1 MVVEVPGIGP
11 KDRERAVVMELG
23 DQIDAG
29 GVYYCYYL
37 FIVKKQKLISRARAL
52 AKSDLS
58 L

>member
-1 MVVEVPGIGP
+1 
-11 KDRERAVVMELG
+11 MELG
-23 DQIDAG
+23 DQIDTG